1 MSVIHEKIT
10 IEDALN
16 FESANFLFFKQI
28 FLRVCKLCSRD
39 IDDTAN
45 LKKDYEERLKKEL
58 VRGRTGTIIDII
70 KDIKDE
76 PRLDKRKA
84 QMIYFHAIYT
94 LDNAFTYCW
103 SVNMRETNSLGKL
116 IFDKSNSASLEATSI
131 STMLSSLN
139 TLEDI
144 TSNHL
149 TGEVTRH
156 FVEKAIEKTTKQ
168 EREPRKK
175 GAEKRIENY
184 KKNNEP
190 AFKHIEELWD
200 TGQWGK
206 ASKCAEDIFNLKE
219 IELPYT
225 TVYNHLR
232 SYIKSKK

>member
-1 MSVIHEKIT
+1 MLVIHEKIT
-10 IEDALN
+10 VEDALN
-16 FESANFLFFKQI
+16 FEGDNFIFFKQI
-28 FLRVCKLCSRD
+28 FSRVCELCSRD

-45 LKKDYEERLKKEL
+45 LKKNYEEQLKKEL
-58 VRGRTGTIIDII
+58 VRGRTGAIVDII
-70 KDIKDE
+70 RDIKDE

-84 QMIYFHAIYT
+84 QMIYFSAIYT
-94 LDNAFTYCW
+94 LDNAFAYCW
-103 SVNMRETNSLGKL
+103 SVNMRETNSLSKL
-116 IFDKSNSASLEATSI
+116 IFDKSNSASLEATSL

-144 TSNHL
+144 TSNHF

-156 FVEKAIEKTTKQ
+156 FVDKAIKKAIKQ
-168 EREPRKK
+168 EREPQSK
-175 GAEKRIENY
+175 GGKVRAENY
-184 KKNNEP
+184 KQNNEL

-200 TGQWGK
+200 TGQWAK

>member
-28 FLRVCKLCSRD
+28 FLRVCELCSRD

-45 LKKDYEERLKKEL
+45 LKKNYEERLKKEL
-58 VRGRTGTIIDII
+58 VRGRTRTIIGII
-70 KDIKDE
+70 QDIKDE

-84 QMIYFHAIYT
+84 QMIYFHAIYA
-94 LDNAFTYCW
+94 LDNAFAYCL
-103 SVNMRETNSLGKL
+103 SVNARETNSLNKL
-116 IFDKSNSASLEATSI
+116 IFDKSNSASSEAESLSI
-131 STMLSSLN
+131 MLNSLN

-168 EREPRKK
+168 ERKHQSK
-175 GAEKRIENY
+175 GGKIRAEKYEKQKSIIFEAWEKGSFHSYAACAKHFANQLNLSNKTIENWLSNKY
-184 KKNNEP
+184 SQAKK
-190 AFKHIEELWD
+190 KI
-200 TGQWGK
+200 
-206 ASKCAEDIFNLKE
+206 
-219 IELPYT
+219 
-225 TVYNHLR
+225 
-232 SYIKSKK
+232 

>member
-10 IEDALN
+10 VEDALN
-16 FESANFLFFKQI
+16 FEDASFLFFKQI
-28 FLRVCKLCSRD
+28 FLRVCELCSRD

-58 VRGRTGTIIDII
+58 VRGRTGAIIDII

-76 PRLDKRKA
+76 SRLDRRKA
-84 QMIYFHAIYT
+84 QMIYFHAIYA
-94 LDNAFTYCW
+94 LDNAFAYCL
-103 SVNMRETNSLGKL
+103 SVNAREANSLNKL
-116 IFDKSNSASLEATSI
+116 IFDKSNSARLEVESLSI
-131 STMLSSLN
+131 MLSSLN

-149 TGEVTRH
+149 AGKTASYYVD
-156 FVEKAIEKTTKQ
+156 KAIKKATQ
-168 EREPRKK
+168 HAREPQRKGGK
-175 GAEKRIENY
+175 VRAENY
-184 KKNNEP
+184 KQNNEL

-200 TGQWGK
+200 TGQWAK